1 MKTICSILLLT
12 LIAAVTAYGSSKPA
26 DVDGWDGVRWGMT
39 DEEVKAAFGSE
50 ARIMEPREDA
60 KEGLYSN
67 ILLSSVKLGGQ
78 EFRASLWMD
87 SDTKKLK
94 KIVFV
99 PKEQPEGYEW
109 AETFIKLEE
118 SLVGKYGAPDVE
130 ETSNDP
136 GTSAERKWV
145 FPSTLIEMS
154 YLRIQDTELLL
165 LVFSD
170 NEKARK

>member
-1 MKTICSILLLT
+1 MRRIFSILLLMLVT
-12 LIAAVTAYGSSKPA
+12 AALAYGSSKPA

-39 DEEVKAAFGSE
+39 DEEVKEAFGSD
-50 ARIMEPREDA
+50 AKMMEPREDA

-87 SDTKKLK
+87 TDTKKLK

-136 GTSAERKWV
+136 GTSAERKWI
-145 FPSTLIEMS
+145 FPSTIIEMS

-170 NEKARK
+170 NEKAQK